1 MKKLSRIVALSL
13 ALVMLLTG
21 CAVHKGSGD
30 KNKEERIVVTSVVLC
45 QILDKLGID
54 SVVGVPTT
62 TAYEIPERY
71 DPKTHPEIKEV
82 GSPMGPDLELV
93 KSLNPSIILSPM
105 NLKGFLKKGYD
116 GADVNYEL
124 IDLSSP
130 DALHQSILKIGEMF
144 GEERKAKKI
153 VKDYEKFIEQYKK
166 ENEGKKHPRVLILMG
181 LPGAYV
187 AASEASHVGSLVKLA
202 GGENV
207 YGAEGQEGFI
217 MPNTEDMLKRDPD
230 IILIT
235 AHAMPEACIAYVH
248 NEMNQD
254 DIWKHFRAVK
264 ENKVY
269 DLDYNKFGMSA
280 NFLYKDALK
289 DLEPILYGE

>member
-1 MKKLSRIVALSL
+1 MKKLKLASLCL
-13 ALVMLLTG
+13 ALAMLLSG

-30 KNKEERIVVTSVVLC
+30 TKKDERIVATSVVIC
-45 QILDKLGID
+45 QILDKLEID

-71 DPKTHPEIKEV
+71 NTKDHPEIKEV

-93 KSLNPSIILSPM
+93 KSLNPSIVLSPL

-116 GADVNYEL
+116 SADINYEL

-153 VKDYEKFIEQYKK
+153 VKEYEKFIEQYSKDK
-166 ENEGKKHPRVLILMG
+166 EGKQKPRVLILMG

-248 NEMNQD
+248 NEMNND

-264 ENKVY
+264 EGKVY

-280 NFLYKDALK
+280 NFLYKDALA

>member
-1 MKKLSRIVALSL
+1 MKKLKFVSLFL
-13 ALVMLLTG
+13 ALIMLLSG
-21 CAVHKGSGD
+21 CAVHKGTED
-30 KNKEERIVVTSVVLC
+30 KKDERIVATSVVIC
-45 QILDKLGID
+45 QILDKLEID
-54 SVVGVPTT
+54 SVVGVPETT
-62 TAYEIPERY
+62 YNLPERY
-71 DPKTHPEIKEV
+71 DPEKNQDVTVI
-82 GSPMGPDLELV
+82 GSPMAPNLEIV

-116 GADVNYEL
+116 EASINYEL

-130 DALHQSILKIGEMF
+130 DALHNSVLKIGEMF

-153 VKDYEKFIEQYKK
+153 VKEYEKFIEKYRK
-166 ENEGKKHPRVLILMG
+166 ENEGKEHPRVLILMG

-187 AASEASHVGSLVKLA
+187 VASEASHVGSLVKLA

-207 YGAEGQEGFI
+207 YGAEGQEGLI

-230 IILIT
+230 IILVT
-235 AHAMPEACIAYVH
+235 AHAMPETCIAYVH

-264 ENKVY
+264 EDKVY

-280 NFLYKDALK
+280 NFLYKEALE
-289 DLEPILYGE
+289 DLKPILYGE